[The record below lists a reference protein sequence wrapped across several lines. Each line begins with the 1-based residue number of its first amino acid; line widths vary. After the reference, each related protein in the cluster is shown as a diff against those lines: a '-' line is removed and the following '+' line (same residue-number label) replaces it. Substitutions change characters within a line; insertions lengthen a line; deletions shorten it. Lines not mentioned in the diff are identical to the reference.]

1 MRLFLLYECF
11 SVFLVVVVNLL
22 HCCTITTTLCF
33 SVPFGI
39 VVALNSAV
47 HNKQPLQQ
55 QQQQQLMYFGISENP
70 INPFLEIF
78 SQTLAPSQQMQHSL
92 CLAKELLRD
101 KSCERKWRCE
111 KEDLEAKASAGC
123 GYDDYVRG
131 GGCGWLPVHKMIII
145 RRRRRFIISHRIL
158 SRPISCV
165 FLLLEPAKP
174 RNVRQ
179 GAYFNLEELQPC
191 THPPTHTLYS
201 SF

>member
-1 MRLFLLYECF
+1 MYIVHCWRNWISIVGCLLPIYKTSFLTFRTHGSVSLRAKMGFPRPHSQTHKHANGLSWAMSVCSCKSFNHNNECQIAIWPMRLFLLYECI
-11 SVFLVVVVNLL
+11 SVFLVVVDNLL

-47 HNKQPLQQ
+47 HNKQPL

-101 KSCERKWRCE
+101 KR
-111 KEDLEAKASAGC
+111 A
-123 GYDDYVRG
+123 
-131 GGCGWLPVHKMIII
+131 GWL
-145 RRRRRFIISHRIL
+145 
-158 SRPISCV
+158 
-165 FLLLEPAKP
+165 
-174 RNVRQ
+174 
-179 GAYFNLEELQPC
+179 
-191 THPPTHTLYS
+191 
-201 SF
+201 

>member
-1 MRLFLLYECF
+1 MSVCSCKSFNHNNECQIAIWPMRLFLLYECF
-11 SVFLVVVVNLL
+11 SVFLVVVDNLL

-47 HNKQPLQQ
+47 HNKQPL

-131 GGCGWLPVHKMIII
+131 GGCQYTK
-145 RRRRRFIISHRIL
+145 
-158 SRPISCV
+158 
-165 FLLLEPAKP
+165 
-174 RNVRQ
+174 
-179 GAYFNLEELQPC
+179 
-191 THPPTHTLYS
+191 
-201 SF
+201 

>member
-1 MRLFLLYECF
+1 MF
-11 SVFLVVVVNLL
+11 SVFLVVVVDNLL

-47 HNKQPLQQ
+47 HNKQPLQ

-111 KEDLEAKASAGC
+111 DED
-123 GYDDYVRG
+123 
-131 GGCGWLPVHKMIII
+131 
-145 RRRRRFIISHRIL
+145 
-158 SRPISCV
+158 
-165 FLLLEPAKP
+165 
-174 RNVRQ
+174 
-179 GAYFNLEELQPC
+179 
-191 THPPTHTLYS
+191 
-201 SF
+201 